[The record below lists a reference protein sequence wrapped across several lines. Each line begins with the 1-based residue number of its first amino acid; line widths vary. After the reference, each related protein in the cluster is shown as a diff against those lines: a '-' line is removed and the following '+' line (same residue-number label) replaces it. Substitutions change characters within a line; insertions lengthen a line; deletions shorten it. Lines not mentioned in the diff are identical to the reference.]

1 MRRAVLAAN
10 LIFLLPILA
19 GMVAACLLATPLNI
33 FAAFTNFKNHDL
45 PTKTSDELVAQIAT
59 TTDSLVRITDKPHEM
74 ADSTAA
80 LCLVP
85 VEKPHR
91 IHDGFLEPAFCHV
104 YVSKDAEL
112 AIRSG
117 DPSYPVGAIIVKSK
131 FAKGKENRP
140 TLFTVMRKMQADY
153 DTNHGDW
160 EYSIVDGTTRR
171 VQARGRID
179 SCIQCHADYK
189 ETGYVTREYM
199 RPTSR

>member
-1 MRRAVLAAN
+1 MRRADLAAN
-10 LIFLLPILA
+10 LIILSQILA
-19 GMVAACLLATPLNI
+19 GVVAACLLATPLNI
-33 FAAFTNFKNHDL
+33 FAAFTKFKNHDL
-45 PTKTSDELVAQIAT
+45 PTNASDELVAQLAT
-59 TTDSLVRITDKPHEM
+59 TADSLVRITDTPHEM
-74 ADSTAA
+74 ADSTAS

-112 AIRSG
+112 AIRTG
-117 DPSYPVGAIIVKSK
+117 DPNYPVGAIIVKSK
-131 FAKGKENRP
+131 FAKGKQDRP
-140 TLFTVMRKMQADY
+140 VLFTVMRKMQSGY

-179 SCIQCHADYK
+179 SCIQCHAEYK

-199 RPTSR
+199 RPISR